1 MSFHSRVARPRAFT
15 LVELL
20 VVIGII
26 AILIAILL
34 PALQSA
40 RKQADRVKCLS
51 SLQQIG
57 LAYMMYANDNKG
69 YWPMAIHWYPASFS
83 DGTPPATRDKRW
95 VHFISKYVNGN
106 RELNFDGKNPAEHG
120 TIKDTNNVLWGC
132 PTWRRTGWVSGSLT
146 LNSDYHNGYSMNIYT
161 FTPAPVRMQ
170 NGYAT
175 WVYRVTTTNPPGT
188 ALGENGWYYK
198 QSQWKRP
205 AERALVMDSVHV
217 NTSVSPTWP
226 WWTPANGPMPAV
238 PNALS
243 FNMDFN
249 RHGKY
254 DIGNG
259 PLVKSLNMLFC
270 DGHASYVSARE
281 AHYAVRFA
289 AGSAPTAE

>member
-1 MSFHSRVARPRAFT
+1 MPVLFPSPRPSRHAFT

-26 AILIAILL
+26 AILVAILL

-40 RKQADRVKCLS
+40 RKQADRVKCLA

-57 LAYMMYANDNKG
+57 LAYMLYANDNQG
-69 YWPMAIHWYPASFS
+69 YWPMAIHWYP
-83 DGTPPATRDKRW
+83 PPGRPDLPANRTRDKRW
-95 VHFISKYVNGN
+95 VHFISKYVNGG
-106 RELNFDGKNPAEHG
+106 RELNSDGTKPTEHG

-132 PTWRRTGWVSGSLT
+132 PTWRRTGWVNGNLT

-170 NGYAT
+170 GGYAT
-175 WVYRVTTTNPPGT
+175 WVYRINGSG
-188 ALGENGWYYK
+188 LGANGWYYK
-198 QSQWKRP
+198 QTQWKRP

-217 NTSVSPTWP
+217 NTSVNPAWP
-226 WWTPANGPMPAV
+226 WWTPANAPMPKV
-238 PNALS
+238 PNAIS
-243 FNMDFN
+243 YNMDFN

-259 PLVKSLNMLFC
+259 PNVKSFNMLFC
-270 DGHASYVSARE
+270 DGHADFVSARE
-281 AHYAVRFA
+281 GHYAVRFA
-289 AGSAPTAE
+289 PGSAPTSG